1 MNCIS
6 GTNSMNMML
15 SAQIP
20 ADTGGDSVKQA
31 SFETV
36 VPQDTAEI
44 SSGEASA
51 EGKPAKVSSKIKSAV
66 KKGADTFKEIDRSP
80 ITFVK
85 HHKKLTAGA
94 VGGAVV
100 AGGAAAALLSA
111 STVKNVCEIGYCL
124 ADGSIS
130 NRIKAFSSIAQMVGV
145 AGAVG
150 AVIGGAGI
158 AIAGAVKAGKGVHNI
173 VKNAKKHD
181 GLKTAKAAR
190 STVTGSRQV
199 LNGFIV
205 GTLEAGGEVTAAGKF
220 TRSKIYKPLRGAVSA
235 LNVGIG
241 AKVLHD
247 GIKEKDR
254 AKIING
260 CLDLAYGTC
269 VAVSMCVGGPV
280 ASIACSTLLAAK
292 TGVRWIRAYKEDV
305 AKEKA
310 EAKKQAE
317 AAQNGADKAAEADKS
332 AKEPQK
338 VAEVKETAASEKGN
352 AQKS

>member
-1 MNCIS
+1 MNSIS
-6 GTNSMNMML
+6 GNNSMNMML
-15 SAQIP
+15 SAQALGEAP
-20 ADTGGDSVKQA
+20 ANSGAPATENA
-31 SFETV
+31 AL
-36 VPQDTAEI
+36 PADTAEI
-44 SSGEASA
+44 SPEANGDGDSV
-51 EGKPAKVSSKIKSAV
+51 KLSSKFKSAV

-100 AGGAAAALLSA
+100 AGGAAVALLSA

-130 NRIKAFSSIAQMVGV
+130 NRIKAFSSIASMVGV

-150 AVIGGAGI
+150 AIVGGAGI
-158 AIAGAVKAGKGVHNI
+158 AIAGAVKAGKGVKNI
-173 VKNAKKHD
+173 VANAKKHD

-199 LNGFIV
+199 LNGVIV
-205 GTLEAGGEVTAAGKF
+205 STLELGGEATAAGKF
-220 TRSKIYKPLRGAVSA
+220 TKNKIYKPLRGAVSA

-247 GIKEKDR
+247 GIKTKDR

-260 CLDLAYGTC
+260 CLDLAYGTS

-280 ASIACSTLLAAK
+280 ASVVCTALLAAK
-292 TGVRWIRAYKEDV
+292 TGVRWIRAYKEDM
-305 AKEKA
+305 AKEK
-310 EAKKQAE
+310 EAKAKNE
-317 AAQNGADKAAEADKS
+317 AAQNAAQNDPKADKAAKAPE
-332 AKEPQK
+332 K
-338 VAEVKETAASEKGN
+338 VSEVKETAASEKGK